1 MLNRELQYMLSN
13 WTEELAESLSK
24 SSSVFLALFST
35 EKELLYANSNFK
47 QLIKDNNPTES
58 LLNPSFD
65 TILSLNSLESPLFS
79 GYVTI
84 GDSHG
89 INNSILADVFRKGN
103 QILIIG
109 GIDAQQLIRQNEIML
124 NLNREISD
132 LQRELIKEKR
142 ELENANEELT
152 ATNEE
157 LDRVNTSKDR
167 FLSILAHDLKAPF
180 NSILGFLYVLSE
192 NLRNYDI
199 EKTEE
204 YIKLVYNSSKNVYD
218 LLGDLLTYTRA
229 QSSGFPFEPEIIDLK
244 GLIDEIADI
253 TEAGRN
259 AKAISFYNEVNAKT
273 EVFADI
279 FMLKTILRNLISN
292 AIKFTNQYGMIKVS
306 SIKQG
311 DFESITVSDNG
322 VGMDTKTLSELFDT
336 SKKFTSEGTAGEQGT
351 GLGLLLCKEFTERH
365 GGQISAKSERQKG
378 SHFTIIIPSKK

>member
-1 MLNRELQYMLSN
+1 MLNRELHNTLSN

-65 TILSLNSLESPLFS
+65 TILSLNAEESPLFS
-79 GYVTI
+79 GYITV
-84 GDSHG
+84 GNSHG
-89 INNSILADVFRKGN
+89 LNNSILADVFRKGK

-192 NLRNYDI
+192 NLRSYDVD
-199 EKTEE
+199 KTEE

-259 AKAISFYNEVNAKT
+259 AKAITFYNEVNAKT

-292 AIKFTNQYGMIKVS
+292 AIKFTNQNGIIKVS

-311 DFESITVSDNG
+311 VFESITVSDNG

-365 GGQISAKSERQKG
+365 GGQISAKSELQKG
-378 SHFTIIIPSKK
+378 SQFTIIIPSKK